1 MTDRLENLLIQN
13 SFIGCHNQYRIQRKH
28 NKLNLL
34 QDTGVDIITD
44 YNENDDDIQTTAP
57 NRNCNLSA

>member
-1 MTDRLENLLIQN
+1 MTDRLENLLIQKGI
-13 SFIGCHNQYRIQRKH
+13 IGCHYQYRIQRKH

-34 QDTGVDIITD
+34 QDTGVDIIID
-44 YNENDDDIQTTAP
+44 NNENDDDIQTTAP

>member
-13 SFIGCHNQYRIQRKH
+13 GIIGCHNQYRIQRKH
-28 NKLNLL
+28 NKLNPL
-34 QDTGVDIITD
+34 QDTGVDIIID
-44 YNENDDDIQTTAP
+44 SNENDDDIQTTAP